1 MIGVNFGTRMYT
13 AVDKQYYQTIKNDAK
28 YGSVWGGN
36 RISLLR
42 K

>member
-1 MIGVNFGTRMYT
+1 MIGVHFRTRMYT
-13 AVDKQYYQTIKNDAK
+13 AADEQYYQTIKSDAK

-36 RISLLR
+36 AISYVR